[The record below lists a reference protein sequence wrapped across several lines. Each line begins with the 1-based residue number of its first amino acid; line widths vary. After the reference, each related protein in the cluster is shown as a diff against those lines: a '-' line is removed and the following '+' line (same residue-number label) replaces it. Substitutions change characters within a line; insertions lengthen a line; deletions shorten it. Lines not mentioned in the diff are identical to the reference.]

1 MSEDPYRVLQVEPHA
16 DQEAVRA
23 AYRRLARLYHPDLNA
38 DPAAAARM
46 RAINAAYAVLS
57 DPRRR
62 AAYDARRFLPHPVT
76 VTAAP
81 PRAAGPFYAPSP
93 PRTWQPPS
101 PAQTA
106 PLVGQPPTRLQRTVD
121 RIVAVVGVLLLIGI
135 AFYTINVIPY
145 ADQQFQSSRRS
156 FGAGPAAT
164 ADPAAT
170 DHPLGTAVPD
180 RLRQD
185 DTLRRFPGPVLV
197 APAQLEPFA
206 SLAIVRVEG
215 TGQGIAR
222 YAVYYGNLNTGAA
235 TISGLVGRAALDAAV
250 PRVAD
255 CAADAAYCAGPVP
268 GQSSGPPGLEL
279 FRSGDL
285 APSESP
291 AFVTHR
297 VCCNGVFWSVS
308 WYEPRSNM
316 TYTIDLS
323 RSVAARFGGPNADG
337 DTSAAR
343 AVAALAPQL
352 VRLP

>member
-16 DQEAVRA
+16 DQEAIRA

-38 DPAAAARM
+38 DPSAAARM

-62 AAYDARRFLPHPVT
+62 AAYDARRFLPQAAT

-81 PRAAGPFYAPSP
+81 PRAPVA
-93 PRTWQPPS
+93 PRTWQPS
-101 PAQTA
+101 PPPPAHPATM
-106 PLVGQPPTRLQRTVD
+106 VGQPPTRLQRTVD

-145 ADQQFQSSRRS
+145 ADQQIQASRRPFAS
-156 FGAGPAAT
+156 GPAAT

-170 DHPLGTAVPD
+170 DHRLGTAVPD

-185 DTLRRFPGPVLV
+185 DTLRRFPGAVLV

-206 SLAIVRVEG
+206 SLAIVRIEG

-255 CAADAAYCAGPVP
+255 CAADAGYCAGPVP

-285 APSESP
+285 VPSESP

-323 RSVAARFGGPNADG
+323 RSVAARFGGPSADG
-337 DTSAAR
+337 DVSAAR